1 MQFSFFPIAGIC
13 LTSLETS
20 KEVRLSHPTFP
31 PAAYE
36 SPWYSHPSQY
46 AGLLECFFLAILVEV
61 TLYCFSRY
69 SSENCPST
77 SNVIFLFPFLFPCL
91 KSTYHLHSVPCLMI

>member
-20 KEVRLSHPTFP
+20 KEVRLSYLTFP

-36 SPWYSHPSQY
+36 SPGAPIPPNMPD
-46 AGLLECFFLAILVEV
+46 C
-61 TLYCFSRY
+61 
-69 SSENCPST
+69 
-77 SNVIFLFPFLFPCL
+77 
-91 KSTYHLHSVPCLMI
+91 